1 MRERDRGA
9 ATVWAAGAIAAF
21 VVIAGLLWGL
31 GAATIARHRAAGAAD
46 LAALAAAGQTLLGVD
61 VACGRAQWVADR
73 MAARM
78 VSCRFDGW
86 DALVEVSV
94 DTGLGSAAGRARAGP

>member
-9 ATVWAAGAIAAF
+9 ATVWAAGAIAALL
-21 VVIAGLLWGL
+21 VIAGLLWGL

-46 LAALAAAGQTLLGVD
+46 LAALAAAGQALRGAD

-94 DTGLGSAAGRARAGP
+94 DTGLGSTPGRARAGP